1 MTFISDFSGAAGV
14 LAGIAIGDA
23 MGAPFEGGPPPGAP
37 IRSFYAGG
45 RTPRRAG
52 EFTDDTLQ
60 ALGLAE
66 SLAAC
71 RGFCPEDVMARLA
84 RDYSLHR
91 EFYGPTSSAVFALV
105 QEGWSIRDAASR
117 VHAALG
123 WSGSNGSVSRG
134 PPIGVFFSG
143 PEVESVSYGCSALTH
158 ADPVPAACSAFVNRM
173 VSDMCRGIPRTA
185 AHARALLRC
194 RDAGVA
200 RMLGCWESWTPV
212 PGLGAL
218 EATHAA
224 LSAFMGTGRF
234 SDCICAAV
242 GLGGDTDTV
251 AAIAGALAGALYG
264 SGRIPGEWVEELCGR
279 ERVFSAARS
288 LWSARKG

>member
-23 MGAPFEGGPPPGAP
+23 MGAPFEGRAPPGVP
-37 IRSFYAGG
+37 VRSFYAGG

-91 EFYGPTSSAVFALV
+91 EFYGPTSAAVFALV

-117 VHAALG
+117 VHAARG
-123 WSGSNGSVSRG
+123 WSRSNGSVSRG

-143 PEVESVSYGCSALTH
+143 PEVESVSYECSALTH
-158 ADPVPAACSAFVNRM
+158 ADTVPADCSAFVNRM
-173 VSDMCRGIPRTA
+173 VSDMCRGVSRAA
-185 AHARALLRC
+185 AHGRAVLRC
-194 RDAGVA
+194 RDAGIA
-200 RMLGCWESWTPV
+200 RVLGCWELFTPV
-212 PGLGAL
+212 PGLDAL

-224 LSAFMGTGRF
+224 LTVFMGTDRF

-264 SGRIPGEWVEELCGR
+264 LGGIPSEWVEALCGR

-288 LWSARKG
+288 LWSAKRG